1 MLFGLFEHYD
11 GNLGRLTCYYY
22 DLGEPS
28 LNDGALKG
36 TLRKM
41 DTDASPIAFTRVEYH
56 TPSTTLG
63 DNHVDMR
70 TLNNVTIQRMSTTNS
85 VVCGAGQTVSLYGV
99 CAPIMSEG
107 TIKMNPDTSTFDLNN
122 RIEKIVYTIKGVS
135 AVYEKNVGLIR
146 EHPTTNLEA
155 TEGIFEFKHDFFIPD
170 YWSGKTLELTFSA
183 YDSFGNCVIENAE
196 GPTLYVSKDHWIG
209 S

>member
-1 MLFGLFEHYD
+1 
-11 GNLGRLTCYYY
+11 
-22 DLGEPS
+22 
-28 LNDGALKG
+28 
-36 TLRKM
+36 
-41 DTDASPIAFTRVEYH
+41 
-56 TPSTTLG
+56 
-63 DNHVDMR
+63 
-70 TLNNVTIQRMSTTNS
+70 
-85 VVCGAGQTVSLYGV
+85 
-99 CAPIMSEG
+99 MSEG